1 MRLAVYI
8 CANAHY
14 IPLAMLFMESFAE
27 RAQISQPFDFYC
39 FSDSEEMVETF
50 CLEPAY
56 NWVKFRRG
64 YVTDLPNFTAWP
76 DAFYYGMGMKIYA
89 LHELRPHYDR
99 ILYLD
104 VDMMIN
110 RPLDDLVNADLQ
122 GKALGAVPDFQ
133 FSRHGMIEIRE
144 KHLAEIL
151 TYRDKLMGQGEAYI
165 NSGMFLV
172 DCAQPVALPDYDEF
186 AVEWQPSLID
196 QDYLNFAYRDNMA
209 ILPDTFNFMVDQA
222 FMNRLTYQARIG
234 GSIAMSEAHIQ
245 HFHGQAKPWKQ
256 AGSYGYE
263 QLLDGMN
270 TARFFEVYDRLRPL
284 FEDVPDYGWL
294 TENIAINRPR
304 LEQSDALAARF
315 AERLRA
321 KASPGRPVR

>member
-1 MRLAVYI
+1 
-8 CANAHY
+8 
-14 IPLAMLFMESFAE
+14 
-27 RAQISQPFDFYC
+27 
-39 FSDSEEMVETF
+39 
-50 CLEPAY
+50 
-56 NWVKFRRG
+56 
-64 YVTDLPNFTAWP
+64 
-76 DAFYYGMGMKIYA
+76 
-89 LHELRPHYDR
+89 
-99 ILYLD
+99 
-104 VDMMIN
+104 
-110 RPLDDLVNADLQ
+110 
-122 GKALGAVPDFQ
+122 
-133 FSRHGMIEIRE
+133 MIEIRE